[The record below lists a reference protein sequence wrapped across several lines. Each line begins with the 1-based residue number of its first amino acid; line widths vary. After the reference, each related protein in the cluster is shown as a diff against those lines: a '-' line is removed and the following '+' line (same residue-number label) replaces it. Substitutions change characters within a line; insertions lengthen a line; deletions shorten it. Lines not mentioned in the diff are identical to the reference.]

1 MRDEDIR
8 ERWGQY
14 FSWLMNEDNPRVETE
29 ERVPN
34 QGLTAPINEA
44 ETERE
49 LNGMKSGK
57 AVGSDEI
64 PAEVWK
70 CLGWF
75 GVVTLCKLFNSIMI
89 TETIPSAWRDSILVP
104 IFKEKGDIQE
114 CHNYRGIKLLTHTF
128 KIWERVLD
136 RRVIV
141 CTEIHESQFG
151 FMPGRNTTDAIF
163 IIKQT
168 IEQYREGQKDIC
180 VTFIDLEKAY
190 DRVPREEIWRT
201 MRERLVPEK
210 DVKLVQDMYI
220 GCRTKVRTV
229 AGESSKFNVEV
240 GLHHGSALSP
250 YLFLILMDV
259 LTERVR
265 KEAPVSMLFADDI
278 VLCGDKYMD
287 MTEYLESWRKALEER
302 EMRVSRPK
310 PSSWI
315 FLSNIMPNETNHK

>member
-1 MRDEDIR
+1 M
-8 ERWGQY
+8 
-14 FSWLMNEDNPRVETE
+14 
-29 ERVPN
+29 
-34 QGLTAPINEA
+34 
-44 ETERE
+44 
-49 LNGMKSGK
+49 

-75 GVVTLCKLFNSIMI
+75 GVVTLCKLLNSIMI
-89 TETIPSAWRDSILVP
+89 TETIPSAWRDSVLVP

-114 CHNYRGIKLLTHTF
+114 CKNYRGIKLLTHTF

-136 RRVIV
+136 RRVRE
-141 CTEIHESQFG
+141 CTDIHESQFG
-151 FMPGRNTTDAIF
+151 FMPGRSTTDATF
-163 IIKQT
+163 ILKQT

-210 DVKLVQDMYI
+210 YVKLVQDMYT

-240 GLHHGSALSP
+240 GLH
-250 YLFLILMDV
+250 
-259 LTERVR
+259 
-265 KEAPVSMLFADDI
+265 
-278 VLCGDKYMD
+278 
-287 MTEYLESWRKALEER
+287 
-302 EMRVSRPK
+302 
-310 PSSWI
+310 
-315 FLSNIMPNETNHK
+315 